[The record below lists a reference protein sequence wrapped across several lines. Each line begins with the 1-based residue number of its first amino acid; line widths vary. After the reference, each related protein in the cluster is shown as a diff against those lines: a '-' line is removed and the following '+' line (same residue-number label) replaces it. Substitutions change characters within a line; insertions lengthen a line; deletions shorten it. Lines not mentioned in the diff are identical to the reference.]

1 MKRLIRLV
9 FIISM
14 LTTCFAAVT
23 WAESATKEE
32 VMLKCE
38 VAAKLVQEKGV
49 DIATQLIG
57 DKSGPFVW
65 KDAYVFLMDIDG
77 KMIAHPM
84 SPEMVKEDN
93 IHQVSDTNGK
103 KITVAFIKVA
113 GGPGKGWVN
122 YMWPKP
128 GQDQPAPKSTYIY
141 RVPNTPYFVGSGIYR

>member
-1 MKRLIRLV
+1 MKRLICSV
-9 FIISM
+9 VVISM
-14 LTTCFAAVT
+14 FFTCFTAVT
-23 WAESATKEE
+23 WAESATKKE
-32 VMLKCE
+32 VTIKCE
-38 VAAKLVQEKGV
+38 AAVRLIQEVGV
-49 DIATQLIG
+49 DNAAGVIG

-93 IHQVSDTNGK
+93 ILQVADTNGK

-113 GGPGKGWVN
+113 IGSGKGWVN

-128 GQDQPAPKSTYIY
+128 GRDQPAPKSAYIL
-141 RVPNTPYFVGSGIYR
+141 RVPNTPYFVGSGIYQ